1 MGMNV
6 NIIPT
11 PKFAK
16 TYEGVFDLCGVN
28 IFIENEEDSRI
39 VGAVSVLCKE
49 IGKETG
55 KKPAILSDGGASR
68 CIFVKW
74 GERGEGYRLSV
85 GESGVTI
92 DGDGPAGAF
101 YAIQSL
107 RQIIMDKGSVIPYC
121 EIEDEPDFSYR
132 GFYHDITRGRVPTL
146 KKLKEIADMLSFY
159 KVNSLQL
166 YVEDA
171 FCFKELE
178 GIVTSDNGL
187 TADEIREL
195 DRYCRERFIDLIP
208 SMATFGHLFTLLQS
222 ERYNHICELKG
233 HSLSRNYWLER
244 QWHHTVDVYHPET
257 FDVISSMIDQYLPLF
272 SSEYF
277 NICCDET
284 MDLCNGTNEGCDKG
298 EAYFYHLTKL
308 VEKVRSMGK
317 KVMLWGDE
325 VMARPDEAKEKLP
338 KDAIVLNWCYRR
350 EVAEWIPKMFW
361 EREFTQIACTGTSC
375 WDNFIENIFISTGN
389 ISSFA
394 AHAKKYNA
402 MGILNT
408 NWGDF
413 GHVCAFGCNLYGL
426 LFGAQKSWNEGAET
440 GEDYEKAASFLLYG
454 VRNFNMAD
462 TLRNLAK
469 ASMTC
474 NWSEFVI
481 WHSAVTLEGQERELS
496 FGRGKVMSLGPKD
509 AIRSVEICEGEL
521 QKLSGL
527 DIKPDVKED
536 LILAVKALILMN
548 REALYVNGV
557 KGYRDREGL
566 QRDFD
571 GWFCNYS
578 SSWLRDN
585 KPSDLWRIGDFISKI
600 TDVKR

>member
-1 MGMNV
+1 M
-6 NIIPT
+6 IIVPT
-11 PKFAK
+11 PKFIK
-16 TYEGVFDLCGVN
+16 NTEGSFDLCGAKVR
-28 IFIENEEDSRI
+28 IQKKEDSRI
-39 VGAVSVLCKE
+39 IGAVNVLCNE
-49 IGKETG
+49 IEEVVG
-55 KKPAILSDGGASR
+55 KKPAITSDECVSHY
-68 CIFVKW
+68 ISVKW
-74 GERGEGYRLSV
+74 GECGEGYKLTV
-85 GESGVTI
+85 DEKGVTI
-92 DGDGPAGAF
+92 CGDGPAGAF

-107 RQIIMDKGSVIPYC
+107 RQLIMDKGAAIPCC
-121 EIEDEPDFSYR
+121 EIEDKPDFSYR

-178 GIVTSDNGL
+178 GIITSDNGL
-187 TADEIREL
+187 TADEIREF

-233 HSLSRNYWLER
+233 HKLSRNYWLER

-257 FDVISSMIDQYLPLF
+257 FEVISSMIDQYLPLF

-284 MDLCNGTNEGCDKG
+284 MDLCNGTNEGKDKG

-308 VEKVRSMGK
+308 IEKIRACGK

-325 VMARPDEAKEKLP
+325 CMARPDEAKEKLP

-361 EREFTQIACTGTSC
+361 ERDFTQIACTGTSC
-375 WDNFIENIFISTGN
+375 WENFIENIFISTGN

-440 GEDYEKAASFLLYG
+440 GEDYERAASFLLYG

-469 ASMTC
+469 ASFTC

-481 WHSAVTLEGQERELS
+481 WHSAVTLEGKDMPLS
-496 FGRGKVMSLGPKD
+496 FGRGRMMSLGPKD
-509 AIRSVEICEGEL
+509 AIDSIEICTKEL
-521 QKLSGL
+521 DKLSEL
-527 DIKPDVKED
+527 DIKPDVAED
-536 LILAVKALILMN
+536 IILAVKALILMN
-548 REALYVNGV
+548 REVLYVNEV
-557 KGYRDREGL
+557 DGYKDKEGL
-566 QRDFD
+566 QKDFNE
-571 GWFCNYS
+571 WFCDYS
-578 SSWLRDN
+578 VSWLRDN
-585 KPSDLWRIGDFISKI
+585 KPSDLWRIGDFIEKI
-600 TDVKR
+600 TDVRQ